1 MDAITLLRSD
11 HDTVEKLFKR
21 FETLGER
28 ARKTKHDVV
37 GRMIEVLSVHAAI
50 EEQVFYPAVRRV
62 VPELEDQVLEGLEE
76 HHVVKWTLSELDGL
90 DPNAER
96 FDAKVALL
104 IENVRR
110 HIEEEEGRV
119 FPRVREAIGR
129 KALQDM
135 GSALEVAKNAAPV
148 RPHPRSPDTPPLNAI
163 TGTLAG
169 VADRVRGVSQ
179 EALRKVTP
187 L

>member
-11 HDTVEKLFKR
+11 HDTAEKLFKR

-28 ARKTKHDVV
+28 ARKSKRDVV

-50 EEQVFYPAVRRV
+50 EEQVFYPAVRKT
-62 VPELEDQVLEGLEE
+62 VPELDDQILEALEE
-76 HHVVKWTLSELDGL
+76 HHVVKWTLAELDGL

-104 IENVRR
+104 IDNVRR
-110 HIEEEEGRV
+110 HIEEEEGSR
-119 FPRVREAIGR
+119 FARVREALGR
-129 KALQDM
+129 TALQDM
-135 GSALEVAKNAAPV
+135 GRALEVAKKAAPV
-148 RPHPRSPDTPPLNAI
+148 RPHPRSPDTPPLNAV

-169 VADRVRGVSQ
+169 VADRVKGVSQ
-179 EALRKVTP
+179 ETLRKVTP
-187 L
+187 

>member
-11 HDTVEKLFKR
+11 HDTAEKLFKR

-28 ARKTKHDVV
+28 ARKSKRDVV
-37 GRMIEVLSVHAAI
+37 GRMIELLSVHAAI
-50 EEQVFYPAVRRV
+50 EEQVFYPAVRKAI
-62 VPELEDQVLEGLEE
+62 PELDDQILEGLEE
-76 HHVVKWTLSELDGL
+76 HHVVKWTLAELDGL

-96 FDAKVALL
+96 FDAKIALL

-110 HIEEEEGRV
+110 HVEEEEGRV
-119 FPRVREAIGR
+119 FPRVREAVGR

-135 GSALEVAKNAAPV
+135 GSALEVAKKAAPV
-148 RPHPRSPDTPPLNAI
+148 RPHPRSPDMPPLNAV

-169 VADRVRGVSQ
+169 AADRVREVGQ
-179 EALRKVTP
+179 ETLRKVTP
-187 L
+187 